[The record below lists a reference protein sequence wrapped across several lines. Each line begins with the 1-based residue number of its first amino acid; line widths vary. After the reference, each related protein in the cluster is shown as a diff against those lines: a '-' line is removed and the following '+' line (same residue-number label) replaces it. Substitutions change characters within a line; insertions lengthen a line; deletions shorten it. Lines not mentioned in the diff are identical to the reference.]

1 MISAILFSIAR
12 AARPLTC
19 SIALLFSSTAAPAQ
33 QTSATANA
41 RGAEDTLVRVNI
53 TTETRGRAERV
64 VINGREIP
72 DYRPRIIQIFPATG
86 IVIDDSGHVLTFLGY
101 RWVDIQGSNRRIEVV
116 TNQGQ
121 KLPGRLVGIDQ
132 SVGVAVV
139 KPQGGKLKKTP
150 FCRRCEVRDGLTV
163 VTRVLG
169 SGGSEFQRAQISSV
183 GSSSQG
189 QDLQWEV
196 TIDRHI
202 PGIGEPLL
210 DTDHR
215 VLGFIA
221 SQKPSGQDLMGSH
234 TVVYP
239 MSQLL
244 TSAEK
249 ILQSGTDI
257 RTGWLGVFLDDAS
270 SKDGTGVAIRNVLQD
285 SPAQRAGLAAGDVL
299 LRWNQI
305 PLQHARQFIRMVQET
320 PAGTSVDLDILRQ
333 GERQTLSATID
344 SRKPEAT
351 VGKFVVSVP
360 ELTDAPAQVEANASQ
375 NQGSREAGPQI
386 GLEVVLL
393 NPQLADYM
401 NIPAQSGLLVSRVES
416 KTAAERSGLQ
426 AGDVILSV
434 DGRRI
439 LDPQTFSS
447 YVQSRASGD
456 TLSLRFLRKGVERSA
471 VIQLRQP
478 RMKAPVPRP

>member
-1 MISAILFSIAR
+1 MISATLFSIAR
-12 AARPLTC
+12 AARPLTF
-19 SIALLFSSTAAPAQ
+19 SIALLFSTTTAPAQ
-33 QTSATANA
+33 ETSATANA

-53 TTETRGRAERV
+53 TTETRGKGERV
-64 VINGREIP
+64 VINGREIS

-169 SGGSEFQRAQISSV
+169 SEGSEFQRAQISSV
-183 GSSSQG
+183 GSSSEG

-221 SQKPSGQDLMGSH
+221 SQKPSGQDLMGIH
-234 TVVYP
+234 TIVYP

-249 ILQSGTDI
+249 ILQAGTDI
-257 RTGWLGVFLDDAS
+257 RTGWLGVFLDDAP
-270 SKDGTGVAIRNVLQD
+270 SKDGAGVAIRNVLQD
-285 SPAQRAGLAAGDVL
+285 GPAQRAGLLAGDVL

-305 PLQHARQFIRMVQET
+305 PLQHVRQFIRMVQET
-320 PAGTSVDLDILRQ
+320 PAGTRVDLDIIRQ

-344 SRKPEAT
+344 SRKPEDT
-351 VGKFVVSVP
+351 LGRFVVSVP
-360 ELTDAPAQVEANASQ
+360 ELADAQGQVESNASQ
-375 NQGSREAGPQI
+375 NHGSRQAGPQI

-401 NIPAQSGLLVSRVES
+401 KIPGQSGLLISRVEPN
-416 KTAAERSGLQ
+416 TAAERSGLQ
-426 AGDVILSV
+426 AGDVILSI

-439 LDPQTFSS
+439 LDLQTFSS

-456 TLSLRFLRKGVERSA
+456 TLSLRLLRKGVERSV
-471 VIQLRQP
+471 VILLRQP
-478 RMKAPVPRP
+478 RTKTPVPRP